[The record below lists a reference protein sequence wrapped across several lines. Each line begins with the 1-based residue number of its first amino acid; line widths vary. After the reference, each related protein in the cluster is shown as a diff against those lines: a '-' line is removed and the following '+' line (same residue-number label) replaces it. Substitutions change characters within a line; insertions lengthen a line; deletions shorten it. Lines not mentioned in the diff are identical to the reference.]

1 MVLPQPRA
9 PLLRR
14 ALVAR
19 AKPSEEEFA
28 GQDSFLDVIA
38 NIVGILI
45 LLVMVVGVRASHHS
59 AQDDGAPTVATGPT
73 EAEIE
78 AAFERARA
86 TLRDNAQMAQ
96 KYSASRTDVEFREA
110 ERDETVK
117 FIAEVEQ
124 AIAAE
129 REKMGQNQRRD
140 FDQRRELGD
149 AQLEL
154 DRLARQQVAVA
165 SLATEVTTMESLP
178 TPLAET
184 VSGDEVH
191 LRLSGG
197 RVSIVPID
205 ALLATAKRDMQDN
218 LWRLQDRDQV
228 EGWVGPIDGYRMVYG
243 LQKGT
248 VNIAGRGA
256 ATMVRSIG
264 FELQPQ
270 TEVMGALVE
279 DAVRPDS
286 LLAAMLSRRRPEST
300 TVTVWT
306 YSDSFDEFRTLKK
319 QLFEWGY
326 ATAARPLPDGVL
338 IGGSPSGSKSSA
350 Q

>member
-1 MVLPQPRA
+1 M
-9 PLLRR
+9 
-14 ALVAR
+14 AR
-19 AKPSEEEFA
+19 ARSPEEEFA

-45 LLVMVVGVRASHHS
+45 LLVMVVGVRASHH
-59 AQDDGAPTVATGPT
+59 ANVEDAPQVAAGPS

-78 AAFERARA
+78 EAFRRARA
-86 TLRDNAQMAQ
+86 TLQKNAELAE
-96 KYSASRTDVEFREA
+96 KVAASQADVAFRQA

-124 AIAAE
+124 SIAAE
-129 REKMGQNQRRD
+129 RDKMGENQRRG
-140 FDQRRELGD
+140 FDIRRQLGD

-154 DRLARQQVAVA
+154 DRLTRQQVAVA
-165 SLATEVTTMESLP
+165 SMATEVTTMESLP

-184 VSGDEVH
+184 VSGEEIH
-191 LRLSGG
+191 LRLAGG
-197 RVSIVPID
+197 RVAVVPLE
-205 ALLATAKRDMQDN
+205 ALLAAAKRDMQEN
-218 LWRLQDRDQV
+218 LWRLGDRNEV
-228 EGWVGPIDGYRMVYG
+228 EGFVGPIDGFRMVYG

-248 VNIAGRGA
+248 VTIAGRGA
-256 ATMVRSIG
+256 ATMVRSVG

-270 TEVMGALVE
+270 TEVMGAPVE
-279 DAVRPDS
+279 EAIRPTS
-286 LLAAMLSRRRPEST
+286 LLASTLARRRPEST

-306 YSDSFDEFRTLKK
+306 YPDSFEEYRTLKK

>member
-1 MVLPQPRA
+1 M
-9 PLLRR
+9 
-14 ALVAR
+14 AR
-19 AKPSEEEFA
+19 ARSTEEEFA

-45 LLVMVVGVRASHHS
+45 LLVMVVGVRASHHAAS
-59 AQDDGAPTVATGPT
+59 DGPAPAVAAGPT

-86 TLRDNAQMAQ
+86 TLRENAQLAQ
-96 KYSASRTDVEFREA
+96 KGAASQADVAFREA

-117 FIAEVEQ
+117 FIAELEQ

-129 REKMGQNQRRD
+129 REQLGENQRRN
-140 FDQRRELGD
+140 FDQRRQLGD

-154 DRLARQQVAVA
+154 DRLARKQVAVA

-191 LRLSGG
+191 LRLAGG
-197 RVSIVPID
+197 RVSIVPIE

-218 LWRLQDRDQV
+218 LWRLQDRDEV

-248 VNIAGRGA
+248 VSIPGRGTG
-256 ATMVRSIG
+256 TMVRSVG

-270 TEVMGALVE
+270 TEAMGVPVE
-279 DAVRPDS
+279 DAIRRDS
-286 LLAAMLSRRRPEST
+286 LLAAMLARRRPEST